1 MANVVLRLLPVW
13 VRSVLHMIRL
23 CLIMCLCIVVI
34 LLI

>member
-1 MANVVLRLLPVW
+1 MANVVLRLLLW